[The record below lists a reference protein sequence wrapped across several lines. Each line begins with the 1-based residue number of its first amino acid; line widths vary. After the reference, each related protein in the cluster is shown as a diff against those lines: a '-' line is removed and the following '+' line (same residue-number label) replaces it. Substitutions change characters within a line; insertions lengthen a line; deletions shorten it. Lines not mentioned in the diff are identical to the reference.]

1 MEIVVKN
8 PGQGAA
14 PEVSGVCP
22 HCRRDVTFKTIVN
35 GNDIHVPPNYWLA
48 QRYCPND
55 KCRKHVFVV
64 VENNELV
71 QVYPPIPVDKGRP
84 PLHSL
89 VDKVYRDEFDEAASV
104 LDLSPKSS
112 AALSRRCLQRL
123 LREHLKIKK
132 KDLSQEIDEL
142 LNTGNLP
149 SYLASAVDA
158 VRNIGN
164 FAAHPLKYTSTGEI
178 VDVESGEAEWTLDVL
193 EMLFDFYFIQP
204 KGAEAKKDALNQ
216 KLTSLGKPPMK

>member
-8 PGQGAA
+8 PGQGAG

-22 HCRRDVTFKTIVN
+22 HCRRDVTFKNIVN
-35 GNDIHVPPNYWLA
+35 GADIHVPPKHWLL

-55 KCRKHVFVV
+55 KCQKHVFVV
-64 VENNELV
+64 TENHELV
-71 QVYPPIPVDKGRP
+71 QVYPPVPVDKGRP

-89 VDKVYRDEFDEAASV
+89 VPEDYRNEFDEAASV

-132 KDLSQEIDEL
+132 KDLFQEIDEL
-142 LNTGNLP
+142 LNTGGLP

-158 VRNIGN
+158 IRNVGN
-164 FAAHPLKYTSTGEI
+164 FAAHPLKYTNTGEI
-178 VDVESGEAEWTLDVL
+178 VDVELGEAEWTLEVL

-216 KLTSLGKPPMK
+216 KLISLGKPPMK